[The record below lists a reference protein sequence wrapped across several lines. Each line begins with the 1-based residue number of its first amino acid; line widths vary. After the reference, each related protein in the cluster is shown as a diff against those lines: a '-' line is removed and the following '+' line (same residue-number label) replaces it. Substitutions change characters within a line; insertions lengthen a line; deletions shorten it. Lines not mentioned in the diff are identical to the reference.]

1 MVILKSVLFILFLSL
16 IIFTFYRLM
25 QTIKIKKSNKKI
37 FILILN
43 IVLLFLIEYCLVK
56 NNITIYLGLICIYT
70 VNNLILNRAET

>member
-43 IVLLFLIEYCLVK
+43 IVLLFLIEYYLVK
-56 NNITIYLGLICIYT
+56 NNILIYMRLICVYT
-70 VNNLILNRAET
+70 VSNLILNRLAS